1 MPTISR
7 SSTTT
12 DIRLRNPKRQLP
24 PIHPGEMLREEF
36 LVPMGLSANA
46 LAIAIGVPAT
56 RIGEIV
62 NERRGITADTALRLG
77 RYFRMSAEFWMN
89 LQSHYDLQHAR
100 FVTDRQTLVRIRPA
114 PLDRKTGSLKA
125 AKTA

>member
-1 MPTISR
+1 MSMRSR

-12 DIRLRNPKRQLP
+12 DVKRRRTKRQRP

-62 NERRGITADTALRLG
+62 NERRGISADTALRLG
-77 RYFRMSAEFWMN
+77 RYFHMSAEFWVN
-89 LQSHYDLQHAR
+89 LQSSYDLENAR
-100 FVTDRQTLVRIRPA
+100 YLIDRSVIQAIKPA
-114 PLDRKTGSLKA
+114 PLDPNTGSLKA
-125 AKTA
+125 VAA